1 MILCNMSRKKL
12 LILIIFITIIIGIVA
27 ILMNFSIKFEKLQI
41 DQTHWEAII
50 SKRNENDNARIEK
63 IEFNGYSL
71 IIDEEEDKIYY
82 SLINESSNKYN
93 PDVDFETLS
102 EGYSLAILEDPITDA
117 KIKENHEFKLMIYN
131 NEYYHVYSLI
141 CTDLPMLNITFDKI
155 VQRPKVE
162 GNELFDERSSQM
174 RTNSEVQG
182 DETSVKKGKKSP
194 IMMWMFNNQS
204 NNTNRVT
211 ISKGTIKKSK
221 DSNSYTLNLEYLT
234 LGNNIRENEISL
246 LNMEPSSKY
255 DLNPV
260 DNEVL
265 NEESEESEENK
276 EVQNVV
282 NLFVNNRYKGL
293 YTIEVAK

>member
-12 LILIIFITIIIGIVA
+12 LILIIFITIIIGILIA
-27 ILMNFSIKFEKLQI
+27 FMNYSTKFKKVQI
-41 DQTHWEAII
+41 DQTQWESII
-50 SKRNENDNARIEK
+50 SSRKENDNAKIEK
-63 IEFNGYSL
+63 IEFNGYGL

-82 SLINESSNKYN
+82 SLINESSNKYS
-93 PDVDFETLS
+93 PDVDFEASS
-102 EGYSLAILEDPITDA
+102 EEYSLAILEDPITDA
-117 KIKENHEFKLMIYN
+117 KIKEKHEFKLMIYN

-141 CTDLPMLNITFDKI
+141 CTDLPMLNFTFDKI
-155 VQRPKVE
+155 VQRPKE
-162 GNELFDERSSQM
+162 AGDELFDERSSQM
-174 RTNSEVQG
+174 RINNEVQD
-182 DETSVKKGKKSP
+182 DETIVKKGKKSP

-255 DLNPV
+255 VL
-260 DNEVL
+260 NEVL
-265 NEESEESEENK
+265 NGEDGENRTN
-276 EVQNVV
+276 QNVV
-282 NLFVNNRYKGL
+282 NLFINNRFKGL
-293 YTIEVAK
+293 YTIEIAK